1 MTPHSN
7 PAGHGPPPRRRQA
20 PRPRAV
26 AGLPLPDPFPA
37 TPSSPEPPMRHPR
50 RPVRHA
56 LASALALAL
65 CAPIV
70 AFAQDAAPDPQA
82 QQAPAEDA
90 GQATTLDNVVVTGSR
105 IKRSEVEG
113 PQPVTVI
120 TGEQMK
126 KEGFATV
133 YDAMLQITEA
143 IGNVQNDYDWG
154 QSSVNAS
161 PLNLR
166 NLGPGRSLLLINGHR
181 VADYPMPYQGKSN
194 FFNFNNIPSG
204 IVERIEVLSGAA
216 SAIYGSDAMGG
227 VVNVVLKEHADE
239 HVARV
244 KYGEATRGGRENLD
258 ISLSGGFNSDR
269 GSIVYNVQHFERG
282 VLLAKDRPFMDSED
296 DRGWNVRTP
305 LENHYGIGRATPS
318 TGLRLRD
325 LDNVVT
331 VPGIG
336 TRAYS
341 IAPPSGACDQYG
353 DEVYLHSYR
362 GFDRNTNTEVGD
374 AGSVCAARVFHN
386 WALRTGSTDD
396 SAYFYGTWDFTES
409 LQGWFSY
416 GAWKS
421 TGDFNTFLDGFSSG
435 TFWDPRANGGAGG
448 NRDMLKIITP
458 AEMGGED
465 RILTKSDETSLDFSA
480 GLRGRFGE
488 KWDWEATLGRAV
500 YEVVET
506 FPTLNQGDMF
516 DFFMGPQL
524 GTTEG
529 GVGIYAPDY
538 DRLWNPLDPNDA
550 RQFSARG
557 KKRARSYLNQAQF
570 VVSGDLAEGWA
581 GPIGFAGVLE
591 AARQG
596 YKLTP
601 DPKTLNPDP
610 DGWYTPFGNI
620 EQGGGDRTR
629 YAIGAELRV
638 PLLESLTA
646 NLATRY
652 DKYDAV
658 RSGAKQTYQM
668 GLEWRPLD
676 NLLVRGTY
684 GTAFRAP
691 DMHYVYAKASESIS
705 DFTDI
710 LACGEAGFPNN
721 VCNRDQFKIEDALV
735 QRGGT
740 PDLEYEEGESWSA
753 GFVWD
758 AFKGFSFSADY
769 WKVHIDNIIND
780 IDADQLL
787 KDEAYCRFGRDA
799 DGSTRASAPTAAYCA
814 EVVSR
819 IQRTPGVPASETG
832 SVTILVNPINRAETE
847 VSGVDVKS
855 SYRLPDTRLGDWG
868 FDLGYTNMLEFRERG
883 FPTDPFEDKRKEQNP
898 RTRITLAAN
907 WAMDKWNATLM
918 MYQKSG
924 GRDNRWGGCEPF
936 ADGYEPGLRLDDE
949 TCVDNDPA
957 SPTFGQTTD
966 RHYKRRAPR
975 RYFNGSVGY
984 AATDALKFNLYVS
997 NIFDKIYG
1005 DKWCGDFAYCIDD
1018 PVGREVSA
1026 EVVYRFK

>member
-1 MTPHSN
+1 MQKSN
-7 PAGHGPPPRRRQA
+7 LQRN
-20 PRPRAV
+20 
-26 AGLPLPDPFPA
+26 
-37 TPSSPEPPMRHPR
+37 
-50 RPVRHA
+50 A
-56 LASALALAL
+56 LASALAMAL
-65 CAPIV
+65 LP
-70 AFAQDAAPDPQA
+70 FAVSA
-82 QQAPAEDA
+82 QQSDA
-90 GQATTLDNVVVTGSR
+90 QQTDPNATTAQATAADKEASTLDAVTVTGSR
-105 IKRSEVEG
+105 IKRSEIEG
-113 PQPVTVI
+113 PAPVTVI
-120 TGEQMK
+120 TAEQMK

-133 YDAMLQITEA
+133 YDALQTITEA
-143 IGNVQNDYDWG
+143 IGNVEQDYNWG
-154 QSSVNAS
+154 QTSVNAY

-181 VADYPMPYQGKSN
+181 VADYPVPYQGKSN

-227 VVNVVLKEHADE
+227 VVNVVLKEHAE
-239 HVARV
+239 QQTLRV

-258 ISLSGGFNSDR
+258 VALSGGFTGER
-269 GSIVYNVQHFERG
+269 GSIVYNVQHFDRG

-296 DRGWNVRTP
+296 DRHPLVRTP

-318 TGLRLRD
+318 IGLRLRD
-325 LDNVVT
+325 MDRVVT

-341 IAPPSGACDQYG
+341 IAPPAGACDQYG
-353 DEVYLHSYR
+353 EEVYLHSYR
-362 GFDRNTNTEVGD
+362 GYDRNTGAEVGD
-374 AGSVCAARVFHN
+374 AGSACAARVFHN

-396 SAYFYGTWDFTES
+396 SAYFYGTWNFTDD

-421 TGDFNTFLDGFSSG
+421 TGEFNTFLDGFGSG
-435 TFWDPRANGGAGG
+435 TFFDQRANNGAGG
-448 NRDMLKIITP
+448 RRDFLKIITP

-465 RILTKSDETSLDFSA
+465 SILTKSDETSLDFSA
-480 GLRGRFGE
+480 GLRGSFGDR
-488 KWDWEATLGRAV
+488 WDWEAMLGRAT

-524 GTTEG
+524 GSTAG
-529 GVGIYAPDY
+529 GVPIYAPDY
-538 DRLWNPLDPNDA
+538 NKLWNPLDPNDI
-550 RQFSARG
+550 RHFTDRG

-570 VVSGDLAEGWA
+570 VVSGDLFEGWA
-581 GPIGFAGVLE
+581 GPIGFAGVVE

-601 DPKTLNPDP
+601 DPKTLNQDE

-638 PLLESLTA
+638 PLLESLTT

-658 RSGAKQTYQM
+658 RSGAKQTYQI
-668 GLEWRPLD
+668 GLEWRPFS
-676 NLLVRGTY
+676 NLLVRGSY

-691 DMHYVYAKASESIS
+691 DMHFVYAKASEGIS
-705 DFTDI
+705 DFTDV
-710 LACGEAGFPNN
+710 LACGTAGYPNN
-721 VCNRDQFKIEDALV
+721 QCPRDDFKIEDATV
-735 QRGGT
+735 RRGGT
-740 PDLEYEEGESWSA
+740 PDLEYEDGTSWSA

-758 AFKGFSFSADY
+758 AFEGFSISADY

-780 IDADQLL
+780 INPEQLL
-787 KDEAYCRFGRDA
+787 ADEAYCEFGRDP
-799 DGSTRASAPTAAYCA
+799 DGKTRASTPTEAWCN
-814 EVVSR
+814 EVRSR
-819 IQRTPGVPASETG
+819 VQRTPGVPGSETG

-847 VSGVDVKS
+847 VAGVDVKAT
-855 SYRLPDTRLGDWG
+855 YRLPDTQLGDWR

-883 FPTDPFEDKRKEQNP
+883 FVTDPFEDTRKTQNP
-898 RTRITLAAN
+898 RTRITLSTN
-907 WAMDKWNATLM
+907 WIGDKWNATLM

-924 GRDNRWGGCEPF
+924 GRDNRWGGCDPF
-936 ADGYEPGLRLDDE
+936 ADGYEPGLRVDDE
-949 TCVDNDPA
+949 TCLDNDPA
-957 SPTFGQTTD
+957 SPTFGQTTA
-966 RHYKRRAPR
+966 RHYERREPR

-984 AATDALKFNLYVS
+984 QINEAWKLNLYVS

-1018 PVGREVSA
+1018 PVGREVSG
-1026 EVVYRFK
+1026 EVVLKF

>member
-1 MTPHSN
+1 MTRNSMRK
-7 PAGHGPPPRRRQA
+7 ALQ
-20 PRPRAV
+20 
-26 AGLPLPDPFPA
+26 
-37 TPSSPEPPMRHPR
+37 TPSRNVLAAALTVALWSPL
-50 RPVRHA
+50 
-56 LASALALAL
+56 LASAQDQT
-65 CAPIV
+65 APP
-70 AFAQDAAPDPQA
+70 AEQDAQA
-82 QQAPAEDA
+82 EQQEAR
-90 GQATTLDNVVVTGSR
+90 TLDTVQVTGSR

-113 PQPVTVI
+113 PAPVTVI

-133 YDAMLQITEA
+133 HDALLQITEA
-143 IGNVQNDYDWG
+143 IGNVQNDSDWG

-181 VADYPMPYQGKSN
+181 VADYPVPYQGKSN

-227 VVNVVLKEHADE
+227 VVNIVLKDSADE
-239 HVARV
+239 QVARV

-282 VLLAKDRPFMDSED
+282 VLLAKDRPFMDSEND
-296 DRGWNVRTP
+296 GHPIVLTP

-318 TGLRLRD
+318 IGLRLRD
-325 LDNVVT
+325 LDRVET

-353 DEVYLHSYR
+353 EEYFLHSYR
-362 GFDRNTNTEVGD
+362 GWDRNTQTESGD
-374 AGSVCAARVFHN
+374 AGSACGANVFHN
-386 WALRTGSTDD
+386 WALKTGSTDD
-396 SAYFYGTWDFTES
+396 SAYFYGTWDFTDT
-409 LQGWFSY
+409 LQGWFTY

-421 TGDFNTFLDGFSSG
+421 TGDFNTFLDGFASPA
-435 TFWDPRANGGAGG
+435 FWDPRANNGAGG
-448 NRDMLKIITP
+448 TRDFFKTITP
-458 AEMGGED
+458 AEMGGEE
-465 RILTKSDETSLDFSA
+465 RILTKSNETSLDFSA
-480 GLRGRFGE
+480 GLRGKFGQR
-488 KWDWEATLGRAV
+488 WDWEAMLGRAT

-506 FPTLNQGDMF
+506 FPTLNQGDMA
-516 DFFMGPQL
+516 DFFLGPQL

-529 GVGIYAPDY
+529 GLGIYTPDY
-538 DRLWNPLDPNDA
+538 DKLWSPLDPNDV

-557 KKRARSYLNQAQF
+557 KKIARSYLNQAQF
-570 VVSGDLAEGWA
+570 VVSGDLWEGWA

-629 YAIGAELRV
+629 YAVGAELRV
-638 PLLESLTA
+638 PLPESLTTT
-646 NLATRY
+646 LATRY

-668 GLEWRPLD
+668 GLEWRPLA
-676 NLLVRGTY
+676 NLLVRGSY

-691 DMHYVYAKASESIS
+691 DMHFVYAKASESIS
-705 DFTDI
+705 DFTDV
-710 LACGEAGFPNN
+710 LACGEAGYPNN
-721 VCNRDQFKIEDALV
+721 DCPRDDFKIENATV
-735 QRGGT
+735 RRGGT

-758 AFKGFSFSADY
+758 AFEGFSFSADY

-780 IDADQLL
+780 ISPDQLL
-787 KDEAYCRFGRDA
+787 LDEAYCQFGRDP
-799 DGSTRASAPTAAYCA
+799 DGSTRASTPTDTYCA
-814 EVVSR
+814 EVASR
-819 IQRTPGVPASETG
+819 IQRTPGVPGSETG

-847 VSGVDVKS
+847 VAGVDVKA

-868 FDLGYTNMLEFRERG
+868 FNLGYTNMLEFRERG
-883 FPTDPFEDKRKEQNP
+883 FSSDPFEDTRKNQNP

-907 WAMDKWNATLM
+907 WSWEQWNATLL

-924 GRDNRWGGCEPF
+924 GRVNNWGGCMPF
-936 ADGYEPGLRLDDE
+936 ADGYRPGLRLDDE
-949 TCVDNDPA
+949 VCLDNDPA
-957 SPTFGQTTD
+957 SPTYGQTTERVYD
-966 RHYKRRAPR
+966 RREPR

-984 AATDALKFNLYVS
+984 AVTDDLKFNLYVS

-1005 DKWCGDFAYCIDD
+1005 DKWCGDFTFCVDD

-1026 EVVYRFK
+1026 EVVYRFR